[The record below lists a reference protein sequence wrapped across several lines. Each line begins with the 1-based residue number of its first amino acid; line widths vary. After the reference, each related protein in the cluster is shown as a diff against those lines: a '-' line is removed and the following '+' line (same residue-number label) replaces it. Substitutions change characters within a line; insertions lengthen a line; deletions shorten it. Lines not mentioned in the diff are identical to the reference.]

1 MTQFPWKIFKGGR
14 EIVFPIGAR
23 RFITVS
29 VQPIPQSGGLR
40 RTIAGSAVWTGH
52 SAFNLHAV
60 SLSCSDQ
67 TQAPIFD
74 LWPGD
79 IVQIELP
86 DVFSAPGP
94 SAVLKYDPVPGTV
107 VGVDADDQ
115 VVGVQTSASRNVSIP
130 GAVAIRFRPTMNC
143 MVVDRSTSGTQGRQ
157 NGQWSLSL
165 EELSGAE
172 DLGGDVVDSVSVD
185 AVEVMSTVAE
195 GEPWTFDVSPYVSTT
210 TGLALSYALLTE
222 HTGLAMDAATGVITW
237 DAVPAGAYA
246 VVFRASSGVLSQEG
260 MVPVYGEKAPEVPV
274 VWAEGTG
281 GIVTTY
287 TDVEGKVWRVHTF
300 NAASSF
306 VASKAGAVETL
317 VVGGGGGGGYNTGGG
332 GGAGGVPAQGVV
344 RLNVAPGSHAVTV
357 GAGGATG
364 GSAFGNRYGR
374 KGSESSF
381 AGIVGQGGGGGIGGN
396 DNTRGTPDGGS
407 GGGDGASSNSAAYSP
422 GTGIAGQGFAGGLG
436 NNANTAPYASAGGG
450 GAGEPG
456 FNYNSPTR
464 PRSGGNGIS
473 SGISGSE
480 KYYAGGGAGSMDAVV
495 ASGGLGGGGNSAQ
508 PGQANTGGGGGGGST
523 FGGNG
528 GSGIVVIRYRI
539 S

>member
-23 RFITVS
+23 RFISVS
-29 VQPIPQSGGLR
+29 VQPISHSGGLR

-86 DVFSAPGP
+86 DEFSAPGP

-172 DLGGDVVDSVSVD
+172 DLGGDAVDSVSVD

-195 GEPWTFDVSPYVSTT
+195 GAPWSFDVSPYVATT
-210 TGLALSYALLTE
+210 TGLAVSYALLTE
-222 HTGLAMDAATGVITW
+222 QSGLSIDSATGIITW

-246 VVFRASSGVLSQEG
+246 VVFRASSGLLSQEG
-260 MVPVYGEKAPEVPV
+260 MVPVYGEKLEVPV

-281 GIVTTY
+281 GVVSDY
-287 TDVEGKVWRVHTF
+287 TDSEGKVWRVHTF

-306 VASKAGAVETL
+306 VASKAGAVEAL
-317 VVGGGGGGGYNTGGG
+317 VVGGGGGGGNAGGGG
-332 GGAGGVPAQGVV
+332 GGAGGVPTRGVV

-357 GAGGATG
+357 GAGGAAG

-374 KGSESSF
+374 KGSDSSF
-381 AGIVGQGGGGGIGGN
+381 AGIVGLGGGGGIGGN

-407 GGGDGASSNSAAYSP
+407 GGGDGASSNAAVYAP
-422 GTGIAGQGFAGGLG
+422 GSGIAGQGSAGGLG
-436 NNANTAPYASAGGG
+436 NDPNTTPFASAGGG
-450 GAGEPG
+450 GAAEPG

-464 PRSGGNGIS
+464 PASGGNGIS
-473 SGISGSE
+473 SDISGSV
-480 KYYAGGGAGSMDAVV
+480 KHYAGGGAGVQDTLVRF
-495 ASGGLGGGGNSAQ
+495 GGQGGGGNSLQ
-508 PGQANTGGGGGGGST
+508 SGQANTGGGGGGGGA
-523 FGGNG
+523 GGGAG
-528 GSGIVVIRYRI
+528 GSGIVIIRYRI